1 MGENGG
7 KLPLACLIDCLIFDI
22 GLSAEGW
29 ELGNSPEEVV
39 VSVDIISLREG
50 IGPLILWEDVLD
62 ALNVGLIPVVLF
74 D

>member
-1 MGENGG
+1 MGKDGG

-22 GLSAEGW
+22 GLSAEGG
-29 ELGNSPEEVV
+29 ELGNSLEQVV

>member
-1 MGENGG
+1 VGKDGG
-7 KLPLACLIDCLIFDI
+7 KLSLACLIDCLIFDI
-22 GLSAEGW
+22 GLSAEGG

-39 VSVDIISLREG
+39 VSVDIIGLRES
-50 IGPLILWEDVLD
+50 IGPLILREDVLD